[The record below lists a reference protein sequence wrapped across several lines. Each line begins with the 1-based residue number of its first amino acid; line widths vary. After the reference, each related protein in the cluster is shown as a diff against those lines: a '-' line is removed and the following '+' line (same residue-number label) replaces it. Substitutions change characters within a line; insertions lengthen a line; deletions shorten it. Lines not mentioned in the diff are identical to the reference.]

1 MSQNQKS
8 SSQSSEAKLQN
19 SEQENQSQ
27 PEKKPAEVEQP
38 EYLPTGIQVYA
49 ELLAKHFRQAK
60 DGEVPDQER
69 TPEELLLRWS
79 SQPPLRVD
87 VDEFVIALK
96 THRINPVVETVGTD
110 MKLFYKLIT
119 I

>member
-1 MSQNQKS
+1 MSNESQEKQPQEKS
-8 SSQSSEAKLQN
+8 QQ
-19 SEQENQSQ
+19 
-27 PEKKPAEVEQP
+27 VEQP

-60 DGEVPDQER
+60 DGEKPDQER

-96 THRINPVVETVGTD
+96 THRIDPVVETVGTD
-110 MKLFYKLIT
+110 VKLFYKLIS

>member
-1 MSQNQKS
+1 MSQNQPS
-8 SSQSSEAKLQN
+8 MNPQRLGDQQN
-19 SEQENQSQ
+19 SEQENQNP
-27 PEKKPAEVEQP
+27 PEKNPETVEQP

-49 ELLAKHFRQAK
+49 ELLAKNFRQAK

-79 SQPPLRVD
+79 SEPPTRAD
-87 VDEFVIALK
+87 VDEFVLALR
-96 THRINPVVETVGTD
+96 THRIEPVIESIGTEI
-110 MKLFYKLIT
+110 KLFYKLIS